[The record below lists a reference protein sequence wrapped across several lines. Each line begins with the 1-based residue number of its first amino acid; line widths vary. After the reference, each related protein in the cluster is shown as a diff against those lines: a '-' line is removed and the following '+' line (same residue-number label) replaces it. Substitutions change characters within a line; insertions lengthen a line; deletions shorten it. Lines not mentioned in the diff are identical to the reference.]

1 MLFNLFIPDPVIM
14 FIIAKDFVL
23 KYCSLYFF
31 ALKSNYN
38 PSIQNY
44 YDFKC
49 LINEKRVHF
58 NQHSTEW
65 HAHVRPYNKS
75 SGKQGNVLK
84 PQQSY

>member
-1 MLFNLFIPDPVIM
+1 MIENNDSTFESYI
-14 FIIAKDFVL
+14 K
-23 KYCSLYFF
+23 
-31 ALKSNYN
+31 
-38 PSIQNY
+38 QHY